1 MGCFFICLFAFCFVF
16 CLESQNGMKKKFV
29 SNSYIKH
36 ALNYNASMLEQV
48 PLKHCDWTVF
58 VSVTYWSRDWDPD
71 ILNVIL

>member
-1 MGCFFICLFAFCFVF
+1 
-16 CLESQNGMKKKFV
+16 MKKKFV